1 MSGRTVLL
9 IRNAS
14 AGDFGGAE
22 TYPVSLAELLKDNA
36 WNPVIVTA
44 SKKLQTY
51 ASSKGITVHKGLWWA
66 HQNFSGKRVISFPL
80 YVAWQIFL
88 VFWYTLLIIKTQ
100 AKVLH
105 IQSRDD
111 FISASIAGKVLGR
124 KVIWT
129 DHMDLRYIF
138 RNTSLRLRNP
148 VGKMVLWSTR
158 FTDHIIV
165 ISDNEKRLITKQL
178 KDRNALNRSI
188 IIIKNGVIDKAATI
202 QPTLSKEPF
211 IFCLASRIVKNK
223 GVGDAIEAFR
233 IVSSKL
239 KEANIQLAIYGD
251 GPDRQLFQQQAK
263 KLKGVQFF
271 GHQSDILEKVAGA
284 HVYILPSYQEGF
296 SIALLEA
303 TMLGKTI
310 IATDID
316 SNPEIIDHEVS
327 GLLVPPHSPDK
338 LAAAMVKLY
347 IHPELR
353 QKYAKNARKKYEEEF
368 NLYNKAINEILPLY
382 R

>member
-1 MSGRTVLL
+1 MKEYERQAGEGLANNGKTE
-9 IRNAS
+9 NAKVTEAWKEES
-14 AGDFGGAE
+14 FRKAIDGKNPTNNDEAILDKIAK
-22 TYPVSLAELLKDNA
+22 TTSELDKDNA
-36 WNPVIVTA
+36 LT
-44 SKKLQTY
+44 
-51 ASSKGITVHKGLWWA
+51 
-66 HQNFSGKRVISFPL
+66 
-80 YVAWQIFL
+80 
-88 VFWYTLLIIKTQ
+88 
-100 AKVLH
+100 
-105 IQSRDD
+105 
-111 FISASIAGKVLGR
+111 
-124 KVIWT
+124 
-129 DHMDLRYIF
+129 
-138 RNTSLRLRNP
+138 
-148 VGKMVLWSTR
+148 
-158 FTDHIIV
+158 
-165 ISDNEKRLITKQL
+165 
-178 KDRNALNRSI
+178 
-188 IIIKNGVIDKAATI
+188 
-202 QPTLSKEPF
+202 
-211 IFCLASRIVKNK
+211 
-223 GVGDAIEAFR
+223 
-233 IVSSKL
+233 KL

-368 NLYNKAINEILPLY
+368 NLYNKVKNEILPLY